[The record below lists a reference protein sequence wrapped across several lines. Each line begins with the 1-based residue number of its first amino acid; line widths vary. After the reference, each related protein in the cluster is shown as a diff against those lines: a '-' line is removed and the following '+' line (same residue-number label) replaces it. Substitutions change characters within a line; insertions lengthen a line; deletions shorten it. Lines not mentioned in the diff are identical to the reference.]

1 MSLIGPGTLI
11 AKCSN
16 SHNKEL
22 MENTITLGKKYPR
35 RDENHKLNTKNAKL
49 CQKKLSKCLDSCTVH
64 QLDNFEGV
72 IYNIGNVFNCC
83 VHSEPKFDKPRLFLG
98 LVLSEIQ

>member
-1 MSLIGPGTLI
+1 
-11 AKCSN
+11 
-16 SHNKEL
+16 
-22 MENTITLGKKYPR
+22 MENTHTLERKYPR
-35 RDENHKLNTKNAKL
+35 YDENHKLNTKNAKL
-49 CQKKLSKCLDSCTVH
+49 IQKKLLKYLDSCIIH

-83 VHSEPKFDKPRLFLG
+83 VHSEPKFNTSRLFLG